1 MSDEGDY
8 DIEDFGDQDD
18 FDAAAFDID
27 AAVEDVVQDTTQ
39 LRPELKK
46 LYTQHPECIIDYV
59 ETIIPKLEQAVAV
72 PGGEK
77 KDPSHTTYPFLTVYE
92 ETKII
97 GLRASQL
104 SKGSLPFIKVPDY
117 MTDVRE
123 IARMELREKRL
134 PFIVK
139 RPLPDGSY
147 EVWRLSDLIL
157 LS

>member
-1 MSDEGDY
+1 MADEGDY
-8 DIEDFGDQDD
+8 DIDD
-18 FDAAAFDID
+18 FDGQEDFDTAAFDID
-27 AAVEDVVQDTTQ
+27 AAVEEVIQDTTQ

-59 ETIIPKLEQAVAV
+59 ETIIPKLEQPVAV
-72 PGGEK
+72 PGGDK
-77 KDPSHTTYPFLTVYE
+77 KDLQHTTYPFLTLYE

-104 SKGSLPFIKVPDY
+104 SKGASPFIKVPEY
-117 MTDVRE
+117 MSDVRE